1 MSSDSDCHLL
11 KYEVCPINFR
21 ILTFVPSL
29 WSRLPFTPVE
39 DSPYRFSFTDL
50 CSLIIIQTAVYPSRM
65 SALSVPIY
73 WPSSSPG
80 ESEVQVVSGNFDDV
94 IRFCSSPVGF
104 IHNGTWGRAT
114 NRNPKK

>member
-1 MSSDSDCHLL
+1 M
-11 KYEVCPINFR
+11 
-21 ILTFVPSL
+21 
-29 WSRLPFTPVE
+29 
-39 DSPYRFSFTDL
+39 
-50 CSLIIIQTAVYPSRM
+50 IQTAVYPSRT

-80 ESEVQVVSGNFDDV
+80 ESVVQIVSGNFDDV
-94 IRFCSSPVGF
+94 IRFCSSPVRF